1 MKLFE
6 IFGQVIL
13 KHDKA
18 DEELE
23 RIDKKGKGLAGTLG
37 KAEESIGKAGS
48 TLTKFVTGPIVLAGG
63 LVTKFAIDFE
73 SAFAGVRKTVDA
85 TEEEF
90 AALSKGIRD
99 MSKEIPASAVE
110 ISKVAEAAGQLGIEK
125 EAILEFARTMI
136 DLGESTNLSADQAA
150 TALARLANITQMPQ
164 TEFGRLGSTVVALG
178 NNLATTEAEIVEMGL
193 RLAGAGKQV
202 GMTEAEILSLAGALS
217 SVGVEAQAGGS
228 AFSRV
233 ITQMQL
239 AVETGGKDLKNFAS
253 VAGMSGEEFR
263 RAFQEDAA
271 GALTAFVTGLGTAEE
286 HGVSA
291 IKVLDDM
298 GITEIRLRDALLRT
312 AGAGD
317 LLAESIAIGTQAW
330 AENTALTTEAEQRYE
345 TTASQL
351 KILRNRLVDAGI
363 ALGDNLLP
371 VLKDSIVPALEKLI
385 GFLGRLVEWFG
396 NLSPGIQTAAFVLVG
411 LVAAIGPLLMAI
423 KTLIELK
430 QAWAAVQGLLNIV
443 LSANPIGA
451 VILAI
456 MALIAIIIVCIE
468 HWDEI
473 VAFLAKAWNWIKE
486 TALSVWGAIGD
497 FFTSLWDSIK
507 DLFSGAIDFLMDLF
521 FRFTPL
527 GYIIANF
534 DKIVAYFQGF
544 KDRVVGFFID
554 TKDKIRDAW
563 DRITGTVKGAANT
576 VIGHIES
583 MVNWCVRQINRFIG
597 SINSAVD
604 LINKIPG
611 VNIGKIKLLGEVA
624 IPRLAKGG
632 SIQHAGAV
640 MVGEEGPEILH
651 LPRGAV
657 VKPLSGAQGDTFN
670 LYGDI
675 VIDASKIK
683 DIQDIVDLFRGI
695 KQERIARGVA

>member
-6 IFGQVIL
+6 VFGQVIL
-13 KHDKA
+13 KHNKV

-23 RIDKKGKGLAGTLG
+23 KIDKKGKGLAGTLG

-48 TLTKFVTGPIVLAGG
+48 TLTKFVTGPIVLLGG
-63 LVTKFAIDFE
+63 LVTKASIDFE

-90 AALSKGIRD
+90 AALSEGIRG
-99 MSKEIPASAVE
+99 MTKEIPASAVE

-125 EAILEFARTMI
+125 EAILGFTRTMI

-233 ITQMQL
+233 MAQMQL
-239 AVETGGKDLKNFAS
+239 AVETGGKDLTNFAN

-271 GALTAFVTGLGTAEE
+271 GAIVAFVDGLGSAEE
-286 HGVSA
+286 RGVSA

-317 LLAESIAIGTQAW
+317 LLAESIAIGTEAW
-330 AENTALTTEAEQRYE
+330 DENTALTDEAEQRYD

-351 KILRNRLVDAGI
+351 KILRNRLADAGI
-363 ALGDNLLP
+363 ELGDKFAPILRDTIIP
-371 VLKDSIVPALEKLI
+371 SAEKLI
-385 GFLGRLVEWFG
+385 DFLGRLVEWFG
-396 NLSPGIQTAAFVLVG
+396 NLSPGIQTAAFVLIG
-411 LVAAIGPLLMAI
+411 LVAAIGPLLGLI
-423 KTLIELK
+423 KTIIELK
-430 QAWAAVQGLLNIV
+430 KAWAAIQGVLNIA
-443 LSANPIGA
+443 LTANPIGLIIA
-451 VILAI
+451 AI
-456 MALIAIIIVCIE
+456 AALIAIGILVYK

-473 VAFLAKAWNWIKE
+473 VEFLAKTWQWIKD
-486 TALSVWGAIGD
+486 TAVKLWGSIAD
-497 FFTSLWDSIK
+497 FFSGLWDGIK
-507 DLFSGAIDFLMDLF
+507 KLFSKAIDFLWNLF
-521 FRFTPL
+521 LNFTPL
-527 GYIIANF
+527 GIIIKNF
-534 DKIVAYFQGF
+534 DKITAFFGKFRDGIVKIFNRI
-544 KDRVVGFFID
+544 KDRILGV
-554 TKDKIRDAW
+554 W
-563 DRITGTVKGAANT
+563 DSINGGVKGFVNLI
-576 VIGHIES
+576 IGA
-583 MVNWCVRQINRFIG
+583 
-597 SINSAVD
+597 INS
-604 LINKIPG
+604 LIRGLNKIKFDIP
-611 VNIGKIKLLGEVA
+611 NWKA
-624 IPRLAKGG
+624 IPEAWRGKTFGININEIAKLAEGG
-632 SIQHAGAV
+632 VIRQAGAV

-651 LPRGAV
+651 LPKGAKV
-657 VKPLSGAQGDTFN
+657 EPLSGDQGDSIN

-683 DIQDIVDLFRGI
+683 DIQDVIDLFKGI
-695 KQERIARGVA
+695 KQEAVARGVA

>member
-1 MKLFE
+1 M
-6 IFGQVIL
+6 
-13 KHDKA
+13 
-18 DEELE
+18 
-23 RIDKKGKGLAGTLG
+23 
-37 KAEESIGKAGS
+37 
-48 TLTKFVTGPIVLAGG
+48 
-63 LVTKFAIDFE
+63 
-73 SAFAGVRKTVDA
+73 
-85 TEEEF
+85 
-90 AALSKGIRD
+90 
-99 MSKEIPASAVE
+99 
-110 ISKVAEAAGQLGIEK
+110 GIEK

-217 SVGVEAQAGGS
+217 SVGVEAEAGGS

-317 LLAESIAIGTQAW
+317 LLAESIAIGTEAW

-371 VLKDSIVPALEKLI
+371 ILKDSIVPALEKLI

-611 VNIGKIKLLGEVA
+611 VNIGKIKLLGEVT

-632 SIQHAGAV
+632 SIQQAGAV
-640 MVGEEGPEILH
+640 MVGEEGPEVLH

>member
-23 RIDKKGKGLAGTLG
+23 RIDKKGKGLAGTLD
-37 KAEESIGKAGS
+37 KAAESIGKAGA
-48 TLTKFVTGPIVLAGG
+48 TLTKFVTGPIALAGS
-63 LVTKFAIDFE
+63 LATKFAIDFE

-125 EAILEFARTMI
+125 EAILEFTRTMI

-164 TEFGRLGSTVVALG
+164 TEFDRLGSTVVALG

-217 SVGVEAQAGGS
+217 SVGVEAEAGGS

-233 ITQMQL
+233 IAQMQL
-239 AVETGGKDLKNFAS
+239 AVETGSKDLQNFAS

-263 RAFQEDAA
+263 RAFQENAA
-271 GALTAFVTGLGTAEE
+271 GALTAFITGLGTAEE
-286 HGVSA
+286 RGVSA

-371 VLKDSIVPALEKLI
+371 ILKDSVVPALEKLI
-385 GFLGRLVEWFG
+385 GFLGRLAEWFS
-396 NLSPGIQTAAFVLVG
+396 NLSPGIQTAAFVLIG

-430 QAWAAVQGLLNIV
+430 QAWAAVQGLLNTV

-456 MALIAIIIVCIE
+456 MALIAAIVVCIE
-468 HWDEI
+468 HWEEI

-497 FFTSLWDSIK
+497 FFTGLWDYIK

-554 TKDKIRDAW
+554 TRDKIRDAW
-563 DRITGTVKGAANT
+563 DRITDTVKGAANN

-604 LINKIPG
+604 IINKIPG
-611 VNIGKIKLLGEVA
+611 VNIGKIKLLGEVT

-632 SIQHAGAV
+632 SIQQAGAV

-675 VIDASKIK
+675 VVDASKIK